1 MNRIEKKE
9 TVKGAA
15 KLFEDEVLELQPD
28 ISRDTLCGMVGEYAY
43 YQQDDVTRE
52 DAKGI
57 EETCLRK
64 QP

>member
-28 ISRDTLCGMVGEYAY
+28 IPRDTLCGMVGEYAY
-43 YQQDDVTRE
+43 YQQDDMTKE
-52 DAKGI
+52 DADVI
-57 EETCLRK
+57 EKNCLK
-64 QP
+64 K